1 MTKLADT
8 GDGACDADC
17 SLREAVSA
25 ANATPGAVL
34 IPAGTYTLS
43 GAAGNNTNASGDLD
57 VTTGMAIYGAGA
69 GQTVIDAANVD
80 RVIHGDPFNGSRA
93 SVTLGDVTLLDG
105 QVTGDG
111 GGLLA
116 MGLGNYTDLDTVII
130 ESAIASGNGGGIR
143 MMARGRMV
151 RTVVRGNRAGLAG
164 GGINAPGNSSAI
176 VEIRDST
183 IESNASLATATA
195 GGGGLHST
203 AVTEI
208 VNSTIHGNTANF
220 HGGGLHF
227 LSTGSPALRSATVS
241 GNTSDNDGNGTG
253 AGGGIRFDGSGAISV
268 RNSVLA
274 DNTSAAAPDCSNAG
288 TATLVTA
295 FSHLEATAGAC
306 AFAGTGDVTGSDPG
320 LEPLANNGGPTRTR
334 SIVASSPLVDGGDP
348 TGCAD
353 RQGSPLGFDQR
364 GTGFPRSRD
373 GNGDG
378 ISRCDKGAFE
388 SETNGAPVCA
398 TDPLTTAEEVPL
410 PVTFACTDPEG
421 ATVTYGGATAQ
432 HGTVTGTGAARTYT
446 PAQDYTGA
454 ESITFTAS
462 DGSPRPLPRRS
473 ASRSRRSTTRPW
485 PPPTAAVPTPAQL
498 SASPRPACWPTTP
511 TSTTTR

>member
-1 MTKLADT
+1 MTTPALPVAEPLRRVGGEEDWDLKGALRRAGIAGAAAFALLVAAPAASAAPPNDNWANREVISALPFTDVVPDVATATVEATDPIVVCRAALISQSGNTLWYSYTTGSATEYVTLSTATSDYDTTVSIYEGAPGSFRMTHGGCNDDGVDLGIFQSRVTGVRLKPNTTYSIEVTQLDPGTEPATLNLNVAPAATYPVTKLADT

-253 AGGGIRFDGSGAISV
+253 AGGGDPV
-268 RNSVLA
+268 RRLRGDLGPQQRA
-274 DNTSAAAPDCSNAG
+274 GRQHLRCSAGLLERRHRHAG
-288 TATLVTA
+288 HRLQP
-295 FSHLEATAGAC
+295 SRGHR
-306 AFAGTGDVTGSDPG
+306 
-320 LEPLANNGGPTRTR
+320 GGVRVR
-334 SIVASSPLVDGGDP
+334 RHGRR
-348 TGCAD
+348 D
-353 RQGSPLGFDQR
+353 R
-364 GTGFPRSRD
+364 
-373 GNGDG
+373 
-378 ISRCDKGAFE
+378 E
-388 SETNGAPVCA
+388 
-398 TDPLTTAEEVPL
+398 
-410 PVTFACTDPEG
+410 
-421 ATVTYGGATAQ
+421 
-432 HGTVTGTGAARTYT
+432 
-446 PAQDYTGA
+446 
-454 ESITFTAS
+454 
-462 DGSPRPLPRRS
+462 
-473 ASRSRRSTTRPW
+473 
-485 PPPTAAVPTPAQL
+485 
-498 SASPRPACWPTTP
+498 
-511 TSTTTR
+511 